1 MGTTKSRPGIKR
13 GSGKKGF
20 RSISR
25 EMAMSVQACMN
36 GGVTVPTII
45 RVVRNYYHPAT
56 GENEERDK
64 MILHHYEALA
74 AIEKRHA
81 DDCEE
86 EKREYIRKA
95 KRYTGPEKP

>member
-1 MGTTKSRPGIKR
+1 MRTTKSRPGIKR
-13 GSGKKGF
+13 GSGKKGS

-25 EMAMSVQACMN
+25 EMALSVQACMN
-36 GGVTVPTII
+36 GNVTLPMII

-81 DDCEE
+81 EDCEE

-95 KRYTGPEKP
+95 NRYKGSGMP